1 MANRKFIQRQGSEF
15 GEPFFSQALWSW
27 FSESTKLTDPPIED
41 WWRFPIQPE
50 VGLNMNNRPDLCVY
64 SGFFDEYRAH
74 NLEEALSKYQDELR
88 RGLHSCPLFYRFHV
102 AAEGSPFEA
111 CAGAFLS
118 QEGGPWDHDCPY
130 FHEGLPLGQKGK
142 ADTLFLLTSED
153 TFSGDWYEYECDE
166 QGTVSYQEYDYAPYL
181 VVGGENEEQA
191 EARWI
196 DLASYLRKTMEALK
210 SKDENDLQ
218 EEAS

>member
-1 MANRKFIQRQGSEF
+1 MKDRRFFQLQGSEF

-50 VGLNMNNRPDLCVY
+50 VGLNMNNRPDLCVH
-64 SGFFDEYRAH
+64 SGFFADYRAQ
-74 NLEEALSKYQDELR
+74 NLEEALAKYHHELQ
-88 RGLHSCPLFYRFHV
+88 RGVHSCPLFYRFHV

-196 DLASYLRKTMEALK
+196 ELASYLRKTMEALK
-210 SKDENDLQ
+210 SKDENDLK
-218 EEAS
+218 EKAS